1 MQFCCIQCMFCCV
14 RLYNRLFYTKL
25 QTKKKVS
32 SLHLPWMW
40 IGVEKEDGSIVS
52 LTDIVDSVVEYGDC
66 VTPQFLQQVSGIQ
79 LARRWIYLD
88 PKTLK
93 EEEIPTDGL
102 IIHDD
107 SIE

>member
-1 MQFCCIQCMFCCV
+1 MQFWCMQCMFCCV
-14 RLYNRLFYTKL
+14 RLYNRLFNARL
-25 QTKKKVS
+25 PMKKKVS

-40 IGVEKEDGSIVS
+40 IGVETTTGSIVS
-52 LTDIVDSVVEYGDC
+52 LTDVVDSSVEYGDV
-66 VTPQFLQQVSGIQ
+66 VTPQFLETLSGIQ
-79 LARRWIYLD
+79 SAKRWIYLN
-88 PKTLK
+88 PKTFK